1 MNYAEPK
8 NNWEMAEMLKDGLVC
23 KVASKCLA
31 DVVKAL
37 DYHGISAKIL
47 IEKDSLLITPKQ
59 K

>member
-37 DYHGISAKIL
+37 DYHGICAEVEADENVVIV
-47 IEKDSLLITPKQ
+47 TPKE

>member
-37 DYHGISAKIL
+37 DYHGISAKIKVDKNVV
-47 IEKDSLLITPKQ
+47 IVTPKE